1 MAVSIIQN
9 YGSNNNP
16 ANAPFSGPL
25 AALYNNRYAFEALQY
40 PRDLGTTYKGHIV
53 KFDVYKVKP
62 YTLTEISNYVGNKL
76 NATSDALGKAY
87 EQAKAVASDPAKA
100 VVNGVDYAT
109 QQLSQQYDAAKNL
122 AQDFQNA
129 GGLAGVADQMVN
141 GIKSNY
147 GQFISGNL
155 TDARIQI
162 EPRNEKIDKSISLYM
177 PDTVD
182 FSYEANYN
190 TASLGNIAGSLPLV
204 GGIIKAVTSG
214 ESATGEAMRLAL
226 NAAGYVF
233 NPQQQMLFEGIGFR
247 AYNMNF
253 VFTPSSAQEAENVKN
268 IIQTF
273 RQYAAPT
280 VVRGL
285 AGFFFNPPGMF
296 DVSFLY
302 NGQQNTKLNKIKK
315 SVITSVDVNYAPN
328 GWAAHEDGAPVQTT
342 LTLQFQEMSLTDS
355 SDIANGY

>member
-76 NATSDALGKAY
+76 NATADSLDKAY
-87 EQAKAVASDPAKA
+87 EQAKAAASDPAKA
-100 VVNGVDYAT
+100 VVAGVDYAT
-109 QQLSQQYDAAKNL
+109 QQLSQQYDAAKSL

-129 GGLAGVADQMVN
+129 GGISGLTDRAWE

-190 TASLGNIAGSLPLV
+190 TASLGNIVGSLPLV
-204 GGIIKAVTSG
+204 GKIVSAVTSG
-214 ESATGEAMRLAL
+214 EATRLAL

-247 AYNMNF
+247 TYNMNF